1 MLAVPDTPTVP
12 EQTALADLEVRY
24 PDEQLAARMGI
35 EITEWVK
42 DRVVGTMP
50 VTGNRQPF
58 GLMHGGASGVLAE
71 TLGSTAAALH
81 GWPERSPVGLELSC
95 THHRAALDGLVT
107 GVCTPLSVGR
117 TIGTF
122 EIVISDDQ
130 DRRVCTAKLTCV
142 FRDRPP
148 GSA

>member
-1 MLAVPDTPTVP
+1 
-12 EQTALADLEVRY
+12 
-24 PDEQLAARMGI
+24 
-35 EITEWVK
+35 
-42 DRVVGTMP
+42 
-50 VTGNRQPF
+50 
-58 GLMHGGASGVLAE
+58 
-71 TLGSTAAALH
+71 
-81 GWPERSPVGLELSC
+81 
-95 THHRAALDGLVT
+95 
-107 GVCTPLSVGR
+107 VGR